1 MKHEEVKVGEM
12 IANNIHRVIKSTKD
26 STRLAFPTSIIQLL
40 YNEAR
45 VLISDDEEL
54 VEEQHP
60 ITAKKIERMVA
71 VNPLQRVRAWRANPQ
86 PLQFV
91 LAHSPQQQEGQ
102 STNPQGP
109 HQEQTNWRKMQR
121 SIHQILE

>member
-1 MKHEEVKVGEM
+1 M
-12 IANNIHRVIKSTKD
+12 IGNNIHRVIKSTKD

-40 YNEAR
+40 YNEAE

-54 VEEQHP
+54 VEEKHP
-60 ITAKKIERMVA
+60 ITAKKIERVAA
-71 VNPLQRVRAWRANPQ
+71 VNPLQTVRARRANPQ
-86 PLQFV
+86 PLQIV

-109 HQEQTNWRKMQR
+109 HQEQTNWRQIQR
-121 SIHQILE
+121 SIHQILEQQREL